1 MIRPALGTRPMLRT
15 SLALAAVVVLTFT
28 SQVSAL
34 SRPARSLPAT
44 RRGPATSASSAA
56 TQRMSGSLQDSATTG
71 SARLVDVLVIEKKG
85 TGRPGTLKTALR
97 VTLKADPDNEY
108 WAGRVPT
115 DRLAKLASG
124 KGVEYVADNGPQAPP
139 VVPDSSAPPAFA
151 QLAAGK
157 QAVSRIRKAT
167 ASGVVKSFADAVNS
181 ESSASAPG
189 GLPTDWY
196 EIGLPHKSALAWA
209 NGFTGTGVKVAVA
222 DDGVDFAHPDLQ
234 GTQAYNTDPTSPYY
248 GWPMAFDPYSTYLY
262 AMDALTGSNN
272 VEIGATWF
280 SATTD
285 VATGADPS
293 FRGQTYALPGT
304 SKSGTY
310 HIGVLWDQNLASSKW
325 FGHYPAMLV
334 ADEHTAGVYDTVYV
348 DLNDNLDF
356 TDDKACTKG
365 DPISYLDYVDAAGNP
380 GSDGIA
386 DLSGGMVYWISDGT
400 HQPPYADEV
409 FSELDSAPGGPSA
422 AGALVCMMGSFDSG
436 SDHGTLCASGVA
448 GQGRIDGKSVTGV
461 HPSFKTGSGGM
472 VQGAGR
478 DVRLVGIGDVYS
490 AYSLST
496 LLAYDF
502 AAYGPDS
509 TAETGDEVQIVSNS
523 YGEST
528 TDNDEWDFGSRYIT
542 LLNTGD
548 APSTAFLFATGNG
561 GPGYGTSTPPS
572 ASTGIKVGA
581 STQFGADGGWD
592 SIDTSSQVT
601 YGDVA
606 PFSDRGPSAM
616 GHLSPTIVAD
626 GAYASGDVALNFA
639 NGNGWTAWDVWGGT
653 SRSTPVAS
661 GNLALVYQAF
671 RGANGRWP
679 TYDEARMLLA
689 SGGTDLNYDTF
700 VQGAG
705 MVDANRSTLL
715 AAGAAGAGVEASPTA
730 WYPGGFEGS
739 QPMGFEQVVSPG
751 DTLTSPLTLTNPGT
765 APASVTISDSWM
777 QKTGSE
783 VVTVTLDASR
793 ESAFSANRP
802 DALLDL
808 SSVVPAG
815 TQLLVVRAT
824 APLSQIDPN
833 DDGTA
838 ENSYRLL
845 AYDWTDRNGNG
856 RLWNDSNANGAVNTG
871 EIDANEYMRF
881 NYCLATGPSLE
892 VRVQDPLGRAHDGLF
907 LGLQHQHRSGSLT
920 VRVEI
925 SFWNRVDMPWL
936 SSSVTSLSVPAGAS
950 RSATMRCA
958 VPANAPL
965 GTYEGEYRVSVA
977 GTVTVVPVAITVA
990 GHSASVTYGGPNPY
1004 EQLMDG
1010 SKVFGYQDW
1019 LWRAESGDWRFFATD
1034 VPSGQVGTGS
1044 LLLAHTTWRAAPTDI
1059 DTLLYGPSQAD
1070 PSRPADVLGP
1080 YDLEFKG
1087 GSPNTNTGAGVWTF
1101 DTSTGGASDWVA
1113 GPLSAGLNE
1122 IMLHNVVYA
1131 GTQTSE
1137 QFSGET
1143 GVLNASASALDY
1155 AVTDGAHASG
1165 LSFTSTLDL
1174 PGFSAEGYGL
1184 SPAWTSTGQV
1194 DQDGTWTH
1202 EFDIAHGGYIEASI
1216 ANQGSDLDLYLD
1228 SWNGSGWDTIAAS
1241 ETPMGD
1247 EYLKVLTPDD
1257 GHYRIRVYG
1266 FDVNGGTDS
1275 FDVRLAAPQGTG
1287 VTVTGV
1293 SSGAVPAGVPIAL
1306 SVHFSTSRPTL
1317 DERDQVLLG
1326 VVSCGPAGSID
1337 AVQIPVTVTYP
1348 LLVES
1353 TTPEPGSI
1361 DASTT
1366 AGVTLRFSRRVDP
1379 DTLTG
1384 DSLYLTADGEPVDG
1398 TITYDDSSATAHI
1411 AATLA
1416 PDTIYTVHVTGDIA
1430 TPDGTAMQPAD
1441 WIFSTGG
1448 SQLPTAVKLSLKAST
1463 ARYGAKVSFTATAT
1477 RGPSGVGYPD
1487 GDAPL
1492 AIQFRATGSSV
1503 WTTVTTGVAST
1514 GGVWSG
1520 SVTASRP
1527 GSYRARRTATPSGT
1541 ESTSAMRSLAVTFA
1555 PTISVSATT
1564 TRHGHSFKVTAHV
1577 RPSAQAA
1584 RRSARIEVYS
1594 RGRWVLSHYVKLS
1607 SSGNATFYERR
1618 STKGT
1623 RKIRLRLTSGKGYGT
1638 GASASITLRWN

>member
-56 TQRMSGSLQDSATTG
+56 TQRMSASLQDSATTG

-139 VVPDSSAPPAFA
+139 VVPDSSASPAFA

-209 NGFTGTGVKVAVA
+209 NGFTGTGVKVGVA

-272 VEIGATWF
+272 VEIGTTWF

-409 FSELDSAPGGPSA
+409 FSELDSAPGGPPA

-509 TAETGDEVQIVSNS
+509 TAGTGDEVQIVSNS

-715 AAGAAGAGVEASPTA
+715 AAGAAGAGVEASPSA

-881 NYCLATGPSLE
+881 NYCLATGP
-892 VRVQDPLGRAHDGLF
+892 
-907 LGLQHQHRSGSLT
+907 
-920 VRVEI
+920 
-925 SFWNRVDMPWL
+925 
-936 SSSVTSLSVPAGAS
+936 
-950 RSATMRCA
+950 
-958 VPANAPL
+958 
-965 GTYEGEYRVSVA
+965 
-977 GTVTVVPVAITVA
+977 
-990 GHSASVTYGGPNPY
+990 
-1004 EQLMDG
+1004 
-1010 SKVFGYQDW
+1010 
-1019 LWRAESGDWRFFATD
+1019 
-1034 VPSGQVGTGS
+1034 
-1044 LLLAHTTWRAAPTDI
+1044 
-1059 DTLLYGPSQAD
+1059 
-1070 PSRPADVLGP
+1070 
-1080 YDLEFKG
+1080 
-1087 GSPNTNTGAGVWTF
+1087 
-1101 DTSTGGASDWVA
+1101 
-1113 GPLSAGLNE
+1113 LSAGLNE

-1143 GVLNASASALDY
+1143 GVLNASASALGY
-1155 AVTDGAHASG
+1155 AVTDGPHASG

-1228 SWNGSGWDTIAAS
+1228 SWNGSGWDPIAAS

-1266 FDVNGGTDS
+1266 FDVSGGTDS

-1293 SSGAVPAGVPIAL
+1293 PPGTVPAGVPIAL

-1366 AGVTLRFSRRVDP
+1366 ADVTVRFSRRVDP

-1430 TPDGTAMQPAD
+1430 TPDGTAMQTAD

-1448 SQLPTAVKLSLKAST
+1448 TQLPTAVKLSLKSST

-1555 PTISVSATT
+1555 PTISVSTTT
-1564 TRHGHSFKVTAHV
+1564 TRHGGSFKVTAHV

-1584 RRSARIEVYS
+1584 RRTARIEIYS